1 MSIHANRV
9 RRRALQLSAVTG
21 AALAGTFAFGAESAL
36 AAYTA
41 NVQHGTLEINGDRAS
56 DKLALRLA
64 AGDPNTLQ
72 VDVGDDGT
80 ADFSIDRSTFT
91 AVHVQG
97 GAGND
102 QIRIDQT
109 NGGFTDEAV
118 TLDGGSGDD
127 TLIGGDGA
135 DVLIGESGDDQVT
148 GGRGNDQAFLGSGQ
162 DTFTWNP
169 GDGSDTVEGQ
179 DGRDAMQFNGANVN
193 EQMLASANGRR
204 VRFTRD
210 VGNVTMDMDGIEEL
224 NVRALGGA
232 DTLTVN
238 DLTGTD
244 LTRVNTDLSGS
255 GGGGDGAADT
265 VIANGT
271 AQADHVQVGSAGNNV
286 VVSSLH
292 TQVQVAG
299 SESANDHLQVN
310 TLDGNDTVSTGIG
323 TSGPASV
330 DIDGG
335 AGSDAATYA
344 GTFAADAISVA
355 PNGAAVA
362 TTAPG
367 TSTVNTTA
375 VENLNVDGL
384 GGDDNITGSNGLA
397 DLTSLTLDGGSGND
411 TLVGGDGADLL
422 LGGRGDDQVNGG
434 RGNDVALLGSGR
446 DTFTWNPGDGSD
458 TVDGQHGRDA
468 MQFNGANVSEQMSVS
483 ANGRRVRFSREVANI
498 TMDMDGIEDLN
509 VRALGGADML
519 TVNDLTGTDLRSV
532 NADLSGSA
540 GGGDGAA
547 DTIIANGTAH
557 ADHVHVGTANNDVL
571 VSGLHTHVQVAGSE
585 PADDHLQIN
594 TLDGKDKVSV
604 APEVSQLIQA
614 VVDLGAGQ

>member
-1 MSIHANRV
+1 MSIYDDRV
-9 RRRALQLSAVTG
+9 RRRALQLCAVTG

-41 NVQHGTLEINGDRAS
+41 NVQHGTLQITGDHAS
-56 DKLALRLA
+56 DRLALRLA

-80 ADFSIDRSTFT
+80 ADFSFNRRTFT
-91 AVHVQG
+91 AIHVQG

-102 QIRIDQT
+102 QIRIDQS
-109 NGGFTDEAV
+109 NGAFTDEAV
-118 TLDGGSGDD
+118 TLDGGSGND

-135 DVLIGESGDDQVT
+135 DVLIGGSGDDQVT
-148 GGRGNDQAFLGSGQ
+148 GGRGSDQAFLGSGQ

-179 DGRDAMQFNGANVN
+179 DGHDAMQFNGANVN
-193 EQMLASANGRR
+193 EQMTASANGHR

-210 VGNVTMDMDGIEEL
+210 VGNVTMDMNGIEDL

-244 LTRVNTDLSGS
+244 LTRVNTDVGT
-255 GGGGDGAADT
+255 GDGAADT

-271 AQADHVQVGSAGNNV
+271 AQADHVQVSSAGNDV
-286 VVSSLH
+286 FVSGLH
-292 TQVQVAG
+292 TQVQVGG
-299 SESANDHLQVN
+299 SESANDHVQVN
-310 TLDGNDTVSTGIG
+310 TLDGDDTVSTGVG

-335 AGSDAATYA
+335 AGSDAVTYA
-344 GTFAADAISVA
+344 GTSAADAISVA
-355 PNGAAVA
+355 PNGSAVA

-367 TSTVNTTA
+367 TSAVNTTA

-384 GGDDNITGSNGLA
+384 GGDDSITGSNGLA
-397 DLTSLTLDGGSGND
+397 GLTTLTLDGGSGND
-411 TLVGGDGADLL
+411 TLVGGDGADVL

-434 RGNDVALLGSGR
+434 RGSDVALLGNGR

-458 TVDGQHGRDA
+458 TVEGQRGRDA
-468 MQFNGANVSEQMSVS
+468 MQFNGANVNEQMSVS
-483 ANGRRVRFSREVANI
+483 ANGRRVRFSRDVANI

-509 VRALGGADML
+509 VRALGGADTL

-532 NADLSGSA
+532 NADLSATG

-547 DTIIANGTAH
+547 DTVIANGTAH

-571 VSGLHTHVQVAGSE
+571 VSGLHTHVHIAGSE
-585 PADDHLQIN
+585 AANDHLQIN

>member
-1 MSIHANRV
+1 MSIYDDRV
-9 RRRALQLSAVTG
+9 RRRALQLCAVTG
-21 AALAGTFAFGAESAL
+21 AALAGTFAFGAQSAL

-41 NVQHGTLEINGDRAS
+41 NVQNGTLQINGDRAS

-64 AGDPNTLQ
+64 PGDPNTLQ
-72 VDVGDDGT
+72 VDVGDNGT
-80 ADFSIDRSTFT
+80 ADFSFDRTTFT
-91 AVHVQG
+91 AIHVQG
-97 GAGND
+97 GGGND

-109 NGGFTDEAV
+109 NGTFTDEAV
-118 TLDGGSGDD
+118 TLDGGPGND

-135 DVLIGESGDDQVT
+135 DVLIGGSGDDQVT
-148 GGRGNDQAFLGSGQ
+148 GGRGSDTALLGSGQ

-179 DGRDAMQFNGANVN
+179 GGRDAMQFNGANVN
-193 EQMLASANGRR
+193 EKMSASANGGR

-210 VGNVTMDMDGIEEL
+210 VGNVTMDMNGIEEL

-244 LTRVNTDLSGS
+244 LTSVNTDLGGS
-255 GGGGDGAADT
+255 DGAADT

-271 AQADHVQVGSAGNNV
+271 PQADHVQVGSVGSNL
-286 VVSSLH
+286 VVSGLH

-299 SESANDHLQVN
+299 SESANDHVQVN

-335 AGSDAATYA
+335 AGSDTVTYA
-344 GTFAADAISVA
+344 GTSAADAISIA
-355 PNGAAVA
+355 PNGGAVA

-384 GGDDNITGSNGLA
+384 GGDDKITGSNGLA
-397 DLTSLTLDGGSGND
+397 GLTSLTLDGGSGND

-422 LGGRGDDQVNGG
+422 LGGTGNDQVNGG
-434 RGNDVALLGSGR
+434 RGNDVALLGDGQ

-458 TVDGQHGRDA
+458 TVDGQRGRDA
-468 MQFNGANVSEQMSVS
+468 MEFNGANVNEKMSVS
-483 ANGRRVRFSREVANI
+483 ANGRRVRFSRDVANI
-498 TMDMDGIEDLN
+498 TMDMDGIEELN
-509 VRALGGADML
+509 VRALGGADTL
-519 TVNDLTGTDLRSV
+519 TVNDLSGTDLTSV
-532 NADLSGSA
+532 NEDVGDS
-540 GGGDGAA
+540 DGAA
-547 DTIIANGTAH
+547 DTVIVNGTAH
-557 ADHVHVGTANNDVL
+557 ADHVQVGTANNDVL
-571 VSGLHTHVQVAGSE
+571 VSGLHTDVAVRGSE
-585 PADDHLQIN
+585 PTNDHLQIN
-594 TLDGKDKVSV
+594 TLDGRDSVSV